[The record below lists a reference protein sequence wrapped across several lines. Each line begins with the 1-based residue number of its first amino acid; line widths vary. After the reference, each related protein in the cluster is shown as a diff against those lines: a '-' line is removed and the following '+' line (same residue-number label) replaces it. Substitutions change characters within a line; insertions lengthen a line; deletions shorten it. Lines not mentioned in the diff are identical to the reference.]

1 VSARDI
7 ILVAGARPNFM
18 KVAPLHREL
27 ASRPGVRARLVHTG
41 QHYDPALSE
50 QIMRDLELPAPDVHL
65 GVGKGGAT
73 EQLAR
78 LLLAFDPLLRDDPP
92 AAMVVV
98 GDVTSTLAGALAAS
112 ARDVPLAH
120 VEAGLRSFDWSMPE
134 ERNRVVVDRLSR
146 WLFASERSGVENLAR
161 EGTQRGVHLV
171 GNVMIDSLVRVRDR
185 LSRSNVRR
193 ELGLPA
199 AYGVLTLHRPGNVD
213 DPARFQALLD
223 VLAPLS
229 ERLTLVF
236 PVHPRTRAALSA
248 AALPPGLVLVDPLGY
263 LDFVA
268 LMAQAVVVLTDS
280 GGIQEETTVL
290 GIPCLTLRPNTERP
304 ATVEQGTNELV
315 DGDGERLL
323 ALGEQALAGEFKK
336 GCVPD
341 LWDGR
346 AASRICDVLLRDL
359 ALG

>member
-50 QIMRDLELPAPDVHL
+50 QIMRDLELPPPDVHL

-236 PVHPRTRAALSA
+236 PVHPRTRVALSA
-248 AALPPGLVLVDPLGY
+248 AALPAGLVLVDPLGY